1 MFRQHYEY
9 KQYLYF
15 FIPSIMIKKLTTEG
29 LHDTLLVIL
38 ILVSVLQ
45 VYYIIQE
52 IEITDYK
59 LKLTNLYLEK
69 ISKNE
74 K

>member
-1 MFRQHYEY
+1 
-9 KQYLYF
+9 
-15 FIPSIMIKKLTTEG
+15 MIKKITTEC
-29 LHDTLLVIL
+29 LFDTLLVIL
-38 ILVSVLQ
+38 FLVSVLQ
-45 VYYIIQE
+45 IYYIIQE

-59 LKLTNLYLEK
+59 LKLTKLYIEK

>member
-1 MFRQHYEY
+1 
-9 KQYLYF
+9 
-15 FIPSIMIKKLTTEG
+15 MIKKLTTEG